1 MKRFQ
6 LTVALV
12 TMSAGLYFAQP
23 IHAHGG
29 VRWSIGLN
37 FGFPGYYGGYY
48 RPWYGPG
55 PYYAPYPYYVEP
67 APVIVRPAPVV
78 IQQPATVV
86 MPAPAVASPAPAYV
100 PPAPAPTAQT
110 PPAPVVRATSETP
123 TSSRVESLLSQLS
136 DANETT
142 RRDAAMDLGRAKA
155 LKAIEPLINVL
166 TKDSS
171 PIARD
176 AAARALGLIG
186 SQRGMNALIYAAQA
200 DNDRDVRHSAQFAV
214 EVIRT
219 NLRGN

>member
-1 MKRFQ
+1 VKRFQ
-6 LTVALV
+6 LTIALL
-12 TMSAGLYFAQP
+12 TLCAGLYFAQP
-23 IHAHGG
+23 SHAHGG

-37 FGFPGYYGGYY
+37 FGYPGFYGGYY
-48 RPWYGPG
+48 HRPWYGPG
-55 PYYAPYPYYVEP
+55 PYYAPYPYYYEP
-67 APVIVRPAPVV
+67 APVIIRPAPVV

-86 MPAPAVASPAPAYV
+86 MPAPAIPAQAPVA
-100 PPAPAPTAQT
+100 APAPVAQT

-123 TSSRVESLLSQLS
+123 TSSRVESLLSKLTDS
-136 DANETT
+136 NEAT

-155 LKAIEPLINVL
+155 QKAIEPLINVL